1 MSVPVGV
8 ARTRNIGSGS
18 AGPFP
23 FNFVL
28 YDPAHVTVVKT
39 SITGVDAVLLLTTD
53 YSVTIAPDFSS
64 ASITLT
70 TPLVGTG
77 VDNGTSEILTI
88 TRDPP
93 VQQLTEWPRNDPFPS
108 KTHERAAD
116 LAVMMIGRLNEKLGR
131 SLLLPESANFS
142 GLQLPLPEALAF
154 LRWNATEDGLE
165 NQFILPTGSLTVSPF
180 MTTVLDDV
188 SAAAARAT
196 LAAVG
201 TADVINAAHGGTGLT
216 TSAAAAALY
225 AGLGAGF
232 GTKTSIPSAATTD
245 LGTVP
250 SHFVDITGT
259 TTITSFGASASLN
272 TPIYMITFG
281 TAITITHSA
290 TLVLPGLANYVT
302 AAGDCMLVE
311 LVATGD
317 WRVRAIFPRV
327 PAIPTIQRF
336 TSGSGTY
343 TPSANLKYI
352 KVRMRGG
359 GGGGAAQ
366 ATNDG
371 ANGVTS
377 SFGTWTAV
385 FGGGG
390 STSTGAG
397 GVGGT
402 GGANGTGQLVN
413 REDGQNGGADFLF
426 ASGGSGTL
434 SGGTGGGIGGGSAI
448 QNTVSVI
455 AGKANTGSG
464 GGGASG
470 GSGGGA
476 GEFVEFIMSA
486 AQVGASQTYAV
497 GSGGNGGAAGT
508 VAGGNGSAGIIIIE
522 EFHT

>member
-165 NQFILPTGSLTVSPF
+165 NQFILPTGSLVVSPF

-232 GTKTSIPSAATTD
+232 GTQTDIASAATVD
-245 LGTVP
+245 LGSAP
-250 SHFVDITGT
+250 SHNVQITGV
-259 TTITSFGASASLN
+259 TTITSFGSSASPA
-272 TPIYMITFG
+272 TPLYLVKFAGVLTV
-281 TAITITHSA
+281 THSA
-290 TLVLPGLANYVT
+290 TLVLPALANYTT
-302 AAGDCMLVE
+302 AAGDAMLVE
-311 LVATGD
+311 CVATGD
-317 WRVRAIFPRV
+317 WRVREIMRRNPL
-327 PAIPTIQRF
+327 PTVQSF
-336 TSGSGTY
+336 LSGSGTCVPTAGTRY
-343 TPSANLKYI
+343 WR
-352 KVRMRGG
+352 VRLQAGG
-359 GGGGAAQ
+359 GGGNAFV
-366 ATNDG
+366 TN
-371 ANGVTS
+371 NGVNGGDS
-377 SFGTWTAV
+377 NFGAWTAIHGN
-385 FGGGG
+385 GGTIAGPGG
-390 STSTGAG
+390 A
-397 GVGGT
+397 GGT
-402 GGANGTGQLVN
+402 GGANGTGTLIA
-413 REDGQNGGADFLF
+413 RLAGGN
-426 ASGGSGTL
+426 
-434 SGGTGGGIGGGSAI
+434 GGTGVSSSHGGNGGNSPFGGAG
-448 QNTVSVI
+448 VST
-455 AGKANTGSG
+455 AGANAVAAKANTGSG
-464 GGGASG
+464 GGAAGSNTGNSG
-470 GSGGGA
+470 GGGA
-476 GEFVEFIMSA
+476 GEYVEFLVNNPPA
-486 AQVGASQTYAV
+486 AGVAYTVGVAGA
-497 GSGGNGGAAGT
+497 GGAAGT
-508 VAGGNGSAGIIIIE
+508 FAGGNGAIGVILVE
-522 EFHT
+522 EFP